1 MPESNKDEKNICQ
14 EKSFQ
19 AFFNAHASL
28 LRNFLYYK
36 FGGLNEVDDIVQDAF
51 IKLWNNCSKVTSA
64 TAKSYL
70 FKIAV
75 NQSTSLLRHNTVKL
89 KHQKEVKQINNN
101 TSNLSPEFILE
112 EKEFK
117 IKLENSISALPDR
130 QREVFL
136 LNRIEKKTYREIAE
150 LSGVSVKAIE
160 KLMHKALLKL
170 RADIKN
176 IP

>member
-1 MPESNKDEKNICQ
+1 MSESNKDNSNICQ

-19 AFFNAHASL
+19 AFFNAHAGL

-36 FGGLNEVDDIVQDAF
+36 FGSLNEVEDVVQDAF
-51 IKLWNNCSKVTSA
+51 IKLWNNCSKVTSS

-70 FKIAV
+70 FKIAI
-75 NQSTSLLRHNTVKL
+75 NQCTSIIRHNSVKL
-89 KHQKEVKQINNN
+89 RHQKEVKHINNSI
-101 TSNLSPEFILE
+101 SNQSPEFLLE
-112 EKEFK
+112 EKEFQL
-117 IKLENSISALPDR
+117 KLENAISALPNR

-136 LNRIEKKTYREIAE
+136 LNRIEKKTFREIAE

-170 RADIKN
+170 RNDIKN

>member
-1 MPESNKDEKNICQ
+1 MEAE
-14 EKSFQ
+14 
-19 AFFNAHASL
+19 
-28 LRNFLYYK
+28 
-36 FGGLNEVDDIVQDAF
+36 DIVQDAF
-51 IKLWNNCSKVTSA
+51 IKLWDNCSKVTTA

-70 FKIAV
+70 FKIAI
-75 NQSTSLLRHNTVKL
+75 NKSTSALRHNSVKL
-89 KHQKEVKQINNN
+89 KHQKEVKHINNSI
-101 TSNLSPEFILE
+101 SNQSPEYLLE

-117 IKLENSISALPDR
+117 IRLEKAISALPNR

-170 RADIKN
+170 RANIKN

>member
-1 MPESNKDEKNICQ
+1 MSLINKENDTICQ

-19 AFFNAHASL
+19 AFFNTHASL

-51 IKLWNNCSKVTSA
+51 IKLWNNCSKVTPS

-70 FKIAV
+70 FKIAI

-101 TSNLSPEFILE
+101 ISNQSPEFLLE
-112 EKEFK
+112 EKEFRV
-117 IKLENSISALPDR
+117 KLENAISALPER

-170 RADIKN
+170 RANIKN

>member
-1 MPESNKDEKNICQ
+1 MSQTNKENETICQ

-19 AFFNAHASL
+19 AFFNSHASL

-36 FGGLNEVDDIVQDAF
+36 FGALNEVDDVVQDSF
-51 IKLWNNCSKVTSA
+51 IKLWKNCSKVTPL

-70 FKIAV
+70 FRTAI
-75 NQSTSLLRHNTVKL
+75 NQCTSIFRHNTVKL
-89 KHQKEVKQINNN
+89 KHQKEIKHINNSI
-101 TSNLSPEFILE
+101 SNQSPEFLLE
-112 EKEFK
+112 EKEFQ
-117 IKLENSISALPDR
+117 IKLENAISALPDR

-136 LNRIEKKTYREIAE
+136 LNRIEKKTFREIAE
-150 LSGVSVKAIE
+150 LSGVSIKAIE

-170 RADIKN
+170 RQDIKN

>member
-1 MPESNKDEKNICQ
+1 MSSDKKDTNICQ
-14 EKSFQ
+14 ERSFQ
-19 AFFNAHASL
+19 AFFNTHATL

-36 FGGLNEVDDIVQDAF
+36 FGTLQEVDDIVQDAF
-51 IKLWNNCSKVTSA
+51 IKLWHNCNKVTTA

-70 FKIAV
+70 FKIAI
-75 NQSTSLLRHNTVKL
+75 NQSTSLFRHNAVKL
-89 KHQKEVKQINNN
+89 KHQKEVKHINNSV
-101 TSNLSPEFILE
+101 SNQSPEFILE
-112 EKEFK
+112 EKEFQ
-117 IKLENSISALPDR
+117 IKLENAISALPDR

-170 RADIKN
+170 RVNIKN

>member
-1 MPESNKDEKNICQ
+1 MSLTPKEKETICQ

-19 AFFNAHASL
+19 AFFNTHASL

-36 FGGLNEVDDIVQDAF
+36 FGSLIDADDIVQDAF
-51 IKLWNNCSKVTSA
+51 IKLWNNCNKVTA
-64 TAKSYL
+64 TTAKSYL
-70 FKIAV
+70 FKIAI
-75 NQSTSLLRHNTVKL
+75 NQSNSILRHNTVKL
-89 KHQKEVKQINNN
+89 KHQKEVKHINNSI
-101 TSNLSPEFILE
+101 SNQSPEFLLE

-117 IKLENSISALPDR
+117 LKLENAISALPER

-170 RADIKN
+170 RANIKN

>member
-1 MPESNKDEKNICQ
+1 MSIKNEDETSICK

-19 AFFNAHASL
+19 AFFNSHASL

-36 FGGLNEVDDIVQDAF
+36 FGNLNDVDDIVQDAF
-51 IKLWNNCSKVTSA
+51 IKLWKNCSKVSSA

-70 FKIAV
+70 FKTAI

-89 KHQKEVKQINNN
+89 KHQKEVRYINNDA
-101 TSNLSPEFILE
+101 SSESPEFILE

-117 IKLENSISALPDR
+117 LKLEKAISALPER

-150 LSGVSVKAIE
+150 LSDVSVKAIE

-170 RADIKN
+170 RSNIKN

>member
-1 MPESNKDEKNICQ
+1 MSLTNKENDSICQ

-19 AFFNAHASL
+19 AFFNTHASL

-51 IKLWNNCSKVTSA
+51 IKLWNNCSKVTPS

-70 FKIAV
+70 FKIAI
-75 NQSTSLLRHNTVKL
+75 NESTSLLRHNTVKL
-89 KHQKEVKQINNN
+89 KHQKEVKHINNN
-101 TSNLSPEFILE
+101 ISNQSPEFLLE
-112 EKEFK
+112 EKEFRV
-117 IKLENSISALPDR
+117 KLENAISALPER

-170 RADIKN
+170 RANIKN

>member
-1 MPESNKDEKNICQ
+1 MTNPNEENKNICQ

-19 AFFNAHASL
+19 AFFNSNATL

-36 FGGLNEVDDIVQDAF
+36 YGGLNEIDDIVQDAF
-51 IKLWNNCSKVTSA
+51 IKLWHNCSKVTKV

-70 FKIAV
+70 FKIAI

-89 KHQKEVKQINNN
+89 KHQKEVKHINRSITNQ
-101 TSNLSPEFILE
+101 SPEFILE
-112 EKEFK
+112 EKEFQ
-117 IKLENSISALPDR
+117 IKLENAISALPDR

-150 LSGVSVKAIE
+150 LSNVSVKAIE

-170 RADIKN
+170 RHDIKN

>member
-1 MPESNKDEKNICQ
+1 MSDIQNDEVGICK

-19 AFFNAHASL
+19 VFFNTHATL

-36 FGGLNEVDDIVQDAF
+36 FGGLDDVDDIVQDSF
-51 IKLWNNCSKVTSA
+51 IKLWNNCTKVTTD

-70 FKIAV
+70 FKIAI
-75 NQSTSLLRHNTVKL
+75 NQSTSLLRHKAVKL
-89 KHQKEVKQINNN
+89 KHQKEVKQINHNSTN
-101 TSNLSPEFILE
+101 ESPEYILE
-112 EKEFK
+112 EKEFMV
-117 IKLENSISALPDR
+117 KLENAISSLPER

-170 RADIKN
+170 RVEIEN

>member
-1 MPESNKDEKNICQ
+1 MALTPKEHETICK

-19 AFFNAHASL
+19 AFFNTHANL

-36 FGGLNEVDDIVQDAF
+36 FGNLVEAEDIVQDAF
-51 IKLWNNCSKVTSA
+51 IKLWDNCSKVTTA

-70 FKIAV
+70 FKIAI
-75 NQSTSLLRHNTVKL
+75 NQSTSALRHNSVKL
-89 KHQKEVKQINNN
+89 KHQKEVKHINNSI
-101 TSNLSPEFILE
+101 SNQSPEYLLE

-117 IKLENSISALPDR
+117 IKLEKAISALPDR

-170 RADIKN
+170 RANIKN

>member
-1 MPESNKDEKNICQ
+1 MPKKDNSKPCMCNEKV
-14 EKSFQ
+14 FQ
-19 AFFNAHASL
+19 TFFNNHGTL

-36 FGGLNEVDDIVQDAF
+36 FGSLTEVEDIVQDAF
-51 IKLWNNCSKVTSA
+51 IKLWNNCKKVTPE

-70 FKIAV
+70 FTIAI
-75 NQSTSLLRHNTVKL
+75 NQSKSVLRHNSVKL
-89 KHQKEVKQINNN
+89 KHQKEVKHINNTTTN
-101 TSNLSPEFILE
+101 QSPEFILE
-112 EKEFK
+112 EKEFQTR
-117 IKLENSISALPDR
+117 LENAISSLPER

-136 LNRIEKKTYREIAE
+136 LNRIEKKTYNEIAE

-170 RADIKN
+170 RTEITN

>member
-1 MPESNKDEKNICQ
+1 MTNPNKEKTSICQ

-19 AFFNAHASL
+19 AFFNTHATL

-36 FGGLNEVDDIVQDAF
+36 YGGLNEIDDIVQDAF
-51 IKLWNNCSKVTSA
+51 IKLWNNCSKVTQT

-70 FKIAV
+70 FKIAI

-89 KHQKEVKQINNN
+89 KHQKEVKHINNSI
-101 TSNLSPEFILE
+101 SNQSPEFLLE
-112 EKEFK
+112 EKEFQL
-117 IKLENSISALPDR
+117 KLENAISALPDR

-170 RADIKN
+170 RLDIKN